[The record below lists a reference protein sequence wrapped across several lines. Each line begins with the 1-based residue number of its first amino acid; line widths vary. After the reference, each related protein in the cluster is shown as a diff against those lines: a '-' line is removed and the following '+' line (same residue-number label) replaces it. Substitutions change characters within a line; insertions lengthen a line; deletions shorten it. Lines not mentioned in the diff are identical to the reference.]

1 MSSLYDFSDCS
12 CNEGGYIPCV
22 VQCKGCSN
30 TYCQTCDP
38 SGSYLEITQ
47 KRIWNTVRVSS
58 SEYTMNL
65 GSLSVYQPPSTN
77 SIYNEVNWNQMSDQA
92 LPSNSNISKITVVP
106 SRGSSTRSSITR
118 NRPGSMRPGG
128 IGVDIKH
135 GSYDRYLARL
145 KGKGPLRTQS
155 ITHIG
160 QEINNASNQTQAQ
173 SIALAN
179 NVYGN
184 KTRKFGIVKS
194 GPTNGPGNAG
204 SCVCLF
210 PLN

>member
-1 MSSLYDFSDCS
+1 MSSPYDFSDCS
-12 CNEGGYIPCV
+12 CNEGGYFPRV

-47 KRIWNTVRVSS
+47 KRIWNTVRVPA
-58 SEYTMNL
+58 SEYMMNL
-65 GSLSVYQPPSTN
+65 SSLSVYQPPSTN
-77 SIYNEVNWNQMSDQA
+77 SIYNGVNWNQMSDRA
-92 LPSNSNISKITVVP
+92 LSSNSNISKITIVP
-106 SRGSSTRSSITR
+106 SRGNSTRSSITR

-135 GSYDRYLARL
+135 GSYARYLARL
-145 KGKGPLRTQS
+145 KGKGPLRTQQN
-155 ITHIG
+155 THIS

-173 SIALAN
+173 SIALTN

-184 KTRKFGIVKS
+184 KTRKIGIVKS
-194 GPTNGPGNAG
+194 GPTTGPGNAG
-204 SCVCLF
+204 SCFCLF

>member
-1 MSSLYDFSDCS
+1 MSLSDDFSECS
-12 CNEGGYIPCV
+12 YDEGEYSPCV

-38 SGSYLEITQ
+38 SGSYLDITQ
-47 KRIWNTVRVSS
+47 KRIWNTVRVPA

-65 GSLSVYQPPSTN
+65 GSLSVYQQPYTN
-77 SIYNEVNWNQMSDQA
+77 SIYNGVNWNQMSDRA
-92 LPSNSNISKITVVP
+92 LASNSNISKINIVP
-106 SRGSSTRSSITR
+106 SHGSSTRSSITR

-135 GSYDRYLARL
+135 GSYARYLARL
-145 KGKGPLRTQS
+145 KGKGPLRTQQ
-155 ITHIG
+155 ITPIG
-160 QEINNASNQTQAQ
+160 QEIKHSSNQTQAQ

-194 GPTNGPGNAG
+194 GSTNSPGNAG
-204 SCVCLF
+204 SCFCLF